1 MPIVR
6 TPAQLGAVLRH
17 TRVAL
22 NLPAADVA
30 AMSGTSAVSLRRLET
45 GDATAALRHLFTLFD
60 ELGIEMQLNPP
71 PDVGSVELPTASSKP
86 KRMRVVR

>member
-22 NLPAADVA
+22 RLPAADVA
-30 AMSGTSAVSLRRLET
+30 AISGTSAVSLRRLES
-45 GDATAALRHLFTLFD
+45 GDATAAIRHLFTLFD
-60 ELGIEMQLNPP
+60 ELGIEVQLNVP
-71 PDVGSVELPTASSKP
+71 PDVGPIELPAASDKP
-86 KRMRVVR
+86 KRMRVAR